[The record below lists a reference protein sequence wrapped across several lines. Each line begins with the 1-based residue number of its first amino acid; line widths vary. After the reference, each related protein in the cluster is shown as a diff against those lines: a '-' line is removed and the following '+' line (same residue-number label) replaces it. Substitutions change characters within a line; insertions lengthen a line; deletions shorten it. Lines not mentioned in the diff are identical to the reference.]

1 MHRWKEANV
10 PLLPRESRSEAD
22 VPNAVGEAAHDVRPA
37 ARLGEIQQGREDKGL
52 ELLVAAGALAGLLA
66 ACDSAP
72 GAGH

>member
-1 MHRWKEANV
+1 M
-10 PLLPRESRSEAD
+10 
-22 VPNAVGEAAHDVRPA
+22 GETSHDVRSA

-66 ACDSAP
+66 ARDSAP

>member
-1 MHRWKEANV
+1 M

-22 VPNAVGEAAHDVRPA
+22 VPNAVGEAAYDVRPA
-37 ARLGEIQQGREDKGL
+37 ARLGEIQQGREDQGL

-66 ACDSAP
+66 ARDSAP